1 MILRFLILFA
11 LMISALPVQA
21 QDMSVEQAYALIYED
36 RIPFDGK
43 QSTLDEKDTKYLE
56 HLFFVTDMAMRL
68 RVVML
73 NNFRKGNI
81 SGLKYYEG
89 EITSLLSSFEMV
101 ETPELLIP
109 VQKDVVEA
117 INDQKMFFKSWAKL
131 AGTPEFLTIMKTMTN
146 EPLVF
151 SSHQKLIRA
160 YKGLIDAYP
169 GESGYN
175 QKAFYAHLCALDFI

>member
-1 MILRFLILFA
+1 MILQLLVLCVLIV
-11 LMISALPVQA
+11 SAVPARA

-68 RVVML
+68 RVIML

-89 EITSLLSSFEMV
+89 EIASLISSFEMV
-101 ETPELLIP
+101 ETPELMKP
-109 VQKDVVEA
+109 VQKDVIEA

-131 AGTPEFLTIMKTMTN
+131 SGTPEFVTIMKTMTN

-175 QKAFYAHLCALDFI
+175 QKAFYSHLCALDFI